1 MKAELETYSIAEIT
15 KGFQYNEA
23 EGKGLFGLDGK
34 LTIQPEYQRHYIYND
49 GKKDVA
55 VIESI
60 LKGYPLGLI
69 YFNKTADGG
78 FEVLDGQQR
87 ITSIGRYVTSKFAVK
102 DANGLEQFFHSLGED
117 KKKLILESILLV
129 YECEGEETEIKEWF
143 KTINISGVAL
153 NNQEL
158 LNAVYSGPFVTL
170 GKAEFSNSQN
180 ANVHKWEK
188 YISATLNRQEYWEKA
203 LEWVSGGDVAEYM
216 SKHRHENSIDP
227 VKTYFNA
234 VLDWAGATFNTIY
247 SEMKGL
253 DWARLYDQYHL
264 KPYSSDALDLKI
276 SELYADEYV
285 LDKKGIWEYVLG
297 GSIDYK
303 LLNVR
308 VFDGATKK
316 AAYAR
321 QTAEA
326 NVAGTSNCP
335 NCVLGHAANKEKIW
349 KMDEMEADHV
359 APWSTGGATTAENC
373 QMLCKTHNRAKG
385 NR

>member
-1 MKAELETYSIAEIT
+1 MKTELETYTVAEIT

-69 YFNKTADGG
+69 YFNKRTDGRL
-78 FEVLDGQQR
+78 EVLDGQQR

-102 DANGLEQFFHSLGED
+102 DQNGMEQFFHSLGED
-117 KKKLILESILLV
+117 KKKKILDATLLV

-143 KTINISGVAL
+143 KTINISGVPL
-153 NNQEL
+153 NSQEL
-158 LNAVYSGPFVTL
+158 LNAVYSGSFVTL
-170 GKAEFSNSQN
+170 GKEEFSNTQN
-180 ANVHKWEK
+180 VNYRMWEK
-188 YISATLNRQEYWEKA
+188 YITAVLNRQGYWERA

-216 SKHRHENSIDP
+216 SQHRHDDNITE

-234 VLDWAGATFNTIY
+234 VLDWAAATFQTLY
-247 SEMKGL
+247 SEMKTL
-253 DWARLYDQYHL
+253 DWAKLYEDYHS
-264 KPYSSDALDLKI
+264 KPYSSDALDREI
-276 SELYADEYV
+276 SKLYADEYV
-285 LDKKGIWEYVLG
+285 LDKKGIWEFVLG

-316 AAYAR
+316 AAYAK

-326 NVAGTSNCP
+326 NAAGTSNCP